1 MAVLV
6 KKLKGRRVKAID
18 LRIFDIILFRQGD
31 VDRIGRVTLKDISRH
46 GWVTFTVI
54 DNEGYP
60 CVIPFVREEMV
71 TKITDDRI
79 GK

>member
-1 MAVLV
+1 MAVLN
-6 KKLKGRRVKAID
+6 KKLKGQRVNAID
-18 LRIFDIILFRQGD
+18 IRMFDILLFKQGEA
-31 VDRIGRVTLKDISRH
+31 DRIGRVTLKDISRH

-54 DNEGYP
+54 DSDGYP
-60 CVIPFVREEMV
+60 CVLPYVRDEVV